1 MIYDYQKG
9 AKTPLKKF
17 MLRGFL
23 ETWQLQEKA
32 KQQHRNS
39 IVQLTERVTRLEKE
53 SWDREGAVEDMGG
66 G

>member
-9 AKTPLKKF
+9 AKTPLKEF
-17 MLRGFL
+17 MLRSFL
-23 ETWQLQEKA
+23 ETWTLQEQA
-32 KQQHRNS
+32 KQRHRNS
-39 IVQLTERVTRLEKE
+39 IRQLIERVTRLERV